1 LASVNAEL
9 RSDLDESST
18 ALVKRLDLFRSIID
32 RLPGWQVASM
42 GGFYAYVEFPS
53 AYITHPAL
61 VGTSQKGKVGSEDV
75 AKYLA
80 EELGVV
86 CLPGSFFMPDL
97 RDEKVWAEIE
107 AAGGGEL
114 RSDRWL
120 RYVCFG

>member
-1 LASVNAEL
+1 LASVAAEL
-9 RSDLDESST
+9 RSDLDESAS

-53 AYITHPAL
+53 AYITQASL
-61 VGTSQKGKVGSEDV
+61 DSTGQKGKIGSEDV
-75 AKYLA
+75 ARYLA

-97 RDEKVWAEIE
+97 KDEKVWTEIE

-120 RYVCFG
+120 RYVCFE